1 MADPQVDW
9 RQQFE
14 EVRQRR
20 PELADRV
27 CRRLLRDLQHKGLV
41 DLDALDELAAA
52 LKTGG
57 TKRAF
62 DPNRPKPKMTS
73 ESRRELY
80 DLALEYAERHLEP
93 SEISATILLVEKRML
108 VQEGAR
114 LAEDPDTPLPVLRDK
129 IHEFL
134 DFAPGE
140 AVAPPEDVIGT
151 RAALVRRFLT
161 DQLDFISVAKRY
173 IRVLDFREVLDHII
187 PTDGRHG
194 RLGGK
199 AAGLVLAHS
208 ILQEAKREGRFDG
221 EYDVPT
227 SYFLPSN
234 GILDFIEHNGLEEVI
249 NVKYKT
255 SEEVREEYPLVERL
269 FKSGTFPETIHKGLG
284 ELLYEL
290 GEVPLVVRSSSLLED
305 RIGHAF
311 SGKYKSLFISNSGP
325 IEMRLAELEDAIAE
339 VYASIF
345 HPDPIEYRRE
355 RGLIDFQEEMG
366 ILIQKVVGREIGGML
381 CPVFAGVAFSR
392 CEMRWSPR
400 IRHTDGMARLVLGL
414 GTRAVDR
421 TGSDYPVLVALEQP
435 ALRAVQQPDEVYRY
449 SQHEVD
455 VVDLRE
461 NQFESVSLT
470 EFMKRV
476 GRKLPMMNRIF
487 SLYRDR
493 QILPMVG
500 VMAQHEPDELVVTF
514 DGTLRSAF
522 PRELKLMLDLLEE
535 GLGEGVDVEF
545 AHDGDMLY
553 MLQCRALSRGSA
565 AHHVAVPDVPDER
578 KIFSANRYVQ
588 MGQARDLEYV
598 VLVDPR
604 DYEKLETREEMLRVA
619 RAVGA
624 VNKLLPQK
632 RFLLMGPGRW
642 GSRGDIKLGVPVTY
656 ADICHT
662 TVLVEIARQKGSY
675 LPDVSFG
682 THFFND
688 LVESGINYLPLY
700 PDDEGVV
707 WSEDFLNGSA
717 NCLAEVAPD
726 YADMARVV
734 RVIRVA
740 DAADGKLLQVIMDAE
755 ADRALAFLAEPQG

>member
-1 MADPQVDW
+1 MTEW
-9 RQQFE
+9 RQQFDDLK
-14 EVRQRR
+14 QRR
-20 PELADRV
+20 PDLADRA
-27 CRRLLRDLQHKGLV
+27 CRRLLMDLQRRGLV
-41 DLDALDELAAA
+41 DLEALDDLAAA
-52 LKTGG
+52 LKLGG
-57 TKRAF
+57 SRRAF
-62 DPNRPKPKMTS
+62 DPNRPKPQLSS

-80 DLALEYAERHLEP
+80 DLAIEYAERYLEP
-93 SEISATILLVEKRML
+93 EEITATFLLVEKRML

-114 LAEDPDTPLPVLRDK
+114 LAEDTNTPLDTLREK

-173 IRVLDFREVLDHII
+173 IRVLDFAEVLDHIL
-187 PTDGRHG
+187 PTDGCSG

-199 AAGLVLAHS
+199 SAGLILANS
-208 ILQEAKREGRFDG
+208 ILQEARREGRFEG
-221 EYDVPT
+221 EYRVPT
-227 SYFLPSN
+227 SYFLPANS
-234 GILDFIEHNGLEEVI
+234 ILEFIGHNGLEELI

-255 SEEVREEYPLVERL
+255 SEEVRQEYPLVERL
-269 FKSGTFPETIHKGLG
+269 FKSGTFPETIEKGLS
-284 ELLYEL
+284 EMLYQI

-311 SGKYKSLFISNSGP
+311 SGKYKSLFIPNRGTL
-325 IEMRLAELEDAIAE
+325 EQRLASLEDAIAE

-355 RGLIDFQEEMG
+355 RGLIDFQEQMG
-366 ILIQKVVGREIGGML
+366 ILIQKVVGRDVGDML
-381 CPVFAGVAFSR
+381 FPVFAGVAFSR

-400 IRHTDGMARLVLGL
+400 IRRSDGMARLVLGL

-421 TGSDYPVLVALEQP
+421 TVDDYPVLVALEQP
-435 ALRAVQQPDEVYRY
+435 TLRSVQQPDEVYRY

-455 VVDLRE
+455 VVDLKE
-461 NQFESVSLT
+461 CQFESEPLA
-470 EFMKRV
+470 EFMRRV
-476 GRKLPMMNRIF
+476 GRRIPGMNRIF
-487 SLYRDR
+487 SIYRDR

-500 VMAQHEPDELVVTF
+500 VMAQLEPEELVVTF
-514 DGTLRSAF
+514 DGLLRSDF
-522 PRELKLMLDLLEE
+522 PRELKTMLDLLEE
-535 GLGEGVDVEF
+535 GLGEPVDIEF
-545 AHDGDMLY
+545 AHDGDALY
-553 MLQCRALSRGSA
+553 MLQCRALSRGA
-565 AHHVAVPDVPDER
+565 MAQRVEVPDVADQR

-588 MGQARDLEYV
+588 MGQEKDLEYV

-604 DYEKLETREEMLRVA
+604 DYEALETREQMLRVA

-624 VNKLLPQK
+624 VNKALPQK
-632 RFLLMGPGRW
+632 KFLLMGPGRW

-675 LPDVSFG
+675 VPDVSFG

-688 LVESGINYLPLY
+688 LVESGIHYLPLY
-700 PDDEGVV
+700 PDDPEVV
-707 WSEDFLNGSA
+707 WNDDFLLGSA
-717 NCLAEVAPD
+717 NCLAEVVPE
-726 YADMARVV
+726 YADVEGVV

-740 DAADGKLLQVIMDAE
+740 DAADGLLLQVIMDAE
-755 ADRALAFLAEPQG
+755 ADKGLAFLAEPER

>member
-1 MADPQVDW
+1 MTEW
-9 RQQFE
+9 RQQFDDLK
-14 EVRQRR
+14 RRR
-20 PELADRV
+20 PELADRA
-27 CRRLLRDLQHKGLV
+27 CRRLLMDLQRRGLV
-41 DLDALDELAAA
+41 DLEALDDLAAA
-52 LKTGG
+52 LKLGG
-57 TKRAF
+57 SRRAY
-62 DPNRPKPKMTS
+62 DPNRPKPQLSS

-80 DLALEYAERHLEP
+80 DLAIEYAERYLEP
-93 SEISATILLVEKRML
+93 EEITATFLLVEKRML

-114 LAEDPDTPLPVLRDK
+114 LAEDPNTPLDTLRNK

-173 IRVLDFREVLDHII
+173 IRVLDFAEVLAHIL
-187 PTDGRHG
+187 PTDGRSG

-199 AAGLVLAHS
+199 SAGLILANS
-208 ILQEAKREGRFDG
+208 ILQEARREGRFEG
-221 EYDVPT
+221 EYRVPT
-227 SYFLPSN
+227 SYFLPAN
-234 GILDFIEHNGLEEVI
+234 GILEFIGHNGLEELI
-249 NVKYKT
+249 NVKYKL
-255 SEEVREEYPLVERL
+255 SEEVRQEYPLVERL
-269 FKSGTFPETIHKGLG
+269 FQSGTFPETIEKGLS
-284 ELLYEL
+284 EMLYQI

-311 SGKYKSLFISNSGP
+311 SGKYKSLFIPNRGTL
-325 IEMRLAELEDAIAE
+325 EQRLASLEDAIAE

-355 RGLIDFQEEMG
+355 RGLIDFQEQMG
-366 ILIQKVVGREIGGML
+366 ILIQEVVGREVGDML
-381 CPVFAGVAFSR
+381 FPVFAGVAFSR

-400 IRHTDGMARLVLGL
+400 IQRSDGMARLVLGL

-421 TGSDYPVLVALEQP
+421 TVADYPVLVPLEQP
-435 ALRAVQQPDEVYRY
+435 TLRSVQQPDEVYRY

-455 VVDLRE
+455 VVDLKE
-461 NQFESVSLT
+461 CQFESEPLA
-470 EFMKRV
+470 EFMRRV
-476 GRKLPMMNRIF
+476 GRKIPGMNRIF
-487 SLYRDR
+487 SIYRDR

-500 VMAQHEPDELVVTF
+500 VMAQLEPEELVVTF
-514 DGTLRSAF
+514 DGLLRSDF
-522 PRELKLMLDLLEE
+522 PRELKTMLDLLEE
-535 GLGEGVDVEF
+535 GLGEPVDIEF
-545 AHDGDMLY
+545 AHDGDALY
-553 MLQCRALSRGSA
+553 MLQCRTLSRGA
-565 AHHVAVPDVPDER
+565 MAQRVEVPDVTDQR

-588 MGQARDLEYV
+588 MGQEKDLEYV

-604 DYEKLETREEMLRVA
+604 DYEALETREEMLRVA

-624 VNKLLPQK
+624 VNKALPQK
-632 RFLLMGPGRW
+632 KFLLMGPGRW

-675 LPDVSFG
+675 VPDVSFG

-688 LVESGINYLPLY
+688 LVESGIHYLPLY
-700 PDDEGVV
+700 PDDPEVV
-707 WSEDFLNGSA
+707 WNEDFLVGSA
-717 NCLAEVAPD
+717 NCLAEVAPG
-726 YADMARVV
+726 YADVEGVV

-740 DAADGKLLQVIMDAE
+740 DAADGLLLQVIMDAE
-755 ADRALAFLAEPQG
+755 ADKALAFLAPPSHP

>member
-1 MADPQVDW
+1 MAEPQVDW

-20 PELADRV
+20 PELANRV

-41 DLDALDELAAA
+41 DLGALDELAAA
-52 LKTGG
+52 LKKGG
-57 TKRAF
+57 TKRAL
-62 DPNRPKPKMTS
+62 DPNRPKPKMNS
-73 ESRRELY
+73 ESRQELY
-80 DLALEYAERHLEP
+80 NLALEYAERHLEP
-93 SEISATILLVEKRML
+93 EEISATILLVEKRML

-114 LAEDPDTPLPVLRDK
+114 LAEDPDTPLAVLRDK

-187 PTDGRHG
+187 PTDGHHG

-221 EYDVPT
+221 EYDVPL

-249 NVKYKT
+249 NIKYKT

-284 ELLYEL
+284 EMLYQL

-366 ILIQKVVGREIGGML
+366 VLIQKVVGREIGGML

-421 TGSDYPVLVALEQP
+421 TVDDYPVLVALEQP

-461 NQFESVSLT
+461 NQFESISLS
-470 EFMKRV
+470 EFMERV

-500 VMAQHEPDELVVTF
+500 IMAQLEPDELVVTF
-514 DGTLRSAF
+514 DGILRSAF
-522 PRELKLMLDLLEE
+522 PRELKWMLDLLEE
-535 GLGEGVDVEF
+535 GLGEGADVEF
-545 AHDGDMLY
+545 AHDGDMFY

-565 AHHVAVPDVPDER
+565 AHHIAVPDVPDEQ

-588 MGQARDLEYV
+588 MGQAQDLEYV

-662 TVLVEIARQKGSY
+662 TILVEIARQKGSY

-688 LVESGINYLPLY
+688 LVESGIHYLPLY
-700 PDDEGVV
+700 PDDEEVV

-717 NCLAEVAPD
+717 NCLAEIAPD
-726 YADMARVV
+726 YADMERVV

-755 ADRALAFLAEPQG
+755 TDRALAFLAEPHG